1 MNRRR
6 TTPSVR
12 RLAKPWVQRVR
23 RAHVPVVGPLRRCFR
38 LAYVLH
44 VAIREALALS
54 CKVMWYEPLWRSQC
68 IAVGR
73 NFQMERLP
81 YLFGQGR
88 IDIGCDVR
96 LSGKSS
102 VIFTSCPEASPEVRI
117 GDGTFI
123 GHNCRLN
130 IASSVAIGRYCLI
143 AGGVI
148 IADNDGHPLDAGRR
162 RRNEPMSAESI
173 RAVSIGDDVWIGA
186 GAQVLKGVT
195 IGDRSIVGAGAIV
208 TRDVPPDVV
217 VAGNPARIVKHLSG
231 DVRHSASVL
240 ANKSSRSISD
250 RKDVADKPSK
260 SSLLA

>member
-1 MNRRR
+1 MNDHR
-6 TTPSVR
+6 TTPNLR
-12 RLAKPWVQRVR
+12 RLAKPWVQRCR
-23 RAHVPVVGPLRRCFR
+23 RAHVPVVGPLRGCFR
-38 LAYVLH
+38 FAYVLH
-44 VAIREALALS
+44 VAVREALALV

-73 NFQMERLP
+73 NFQMEKLP

-88 IDIGCDVR
+88 IIIGCDVR

-102 VIFTSCPEASPEVRI
+102 VIFTSRPEASPEVRI
-117 GDGTFI
+117 GDGTFV

-130 IASSVAIGRYCLI
+130 IASSVTIGRHCLI

-148 IADNDGHPLDAGRR
+148 IADNDGHPLDAWRR

-217 VAGNPARIVKHLSG
+217 VAGNPARIIK
-231 DVRHSASVL
+231 R
-240 ANKSSRSISD
+240 
-250 RKDVADKPSK
+250 
-260 SSLLA
+260 